1 MLFFLV
7 FESKEENGTDDGF
20 TTHNITGMDDM
31 KPLKHI
37 TKGGLFGFSLT
48 FYRASIEICLK
59 KWRIIAAFFVSFALQ
74 FWFPFKSD
82 SFCRFF
88 GLNEMRLWWDWIFSI
103 KFYTADQFIDPM
115 DLFSD
120 CNSIDRSFDAHNIT
134 LSLPF
139 SIFFIKNTLME
150 EKVEECEEH
159 VIESKKEYMMTF

>member
-1 MLFFLV
+1 
-7 FESKEENGTDDGF
+7 
-20 TTHNITGMDDM
+20 
-31 KPLKHI
+31 
-37 TKGGLFGFSLT
+37 
-48 FYRASIEICLK
+48 
-59 KWRIIAAFFVSFALQ
+59 
-74 FWFPFKSD
+74 
-82 SFCRFF
+82 
-88 GLNEMRLWWDWIFSI
+88 
-103 KFYTADQFIDPM
+103 M